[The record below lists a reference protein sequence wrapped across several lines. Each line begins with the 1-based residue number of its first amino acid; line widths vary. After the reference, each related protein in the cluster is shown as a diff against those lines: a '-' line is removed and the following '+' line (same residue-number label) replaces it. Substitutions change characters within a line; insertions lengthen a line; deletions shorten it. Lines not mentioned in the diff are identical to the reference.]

1 MAVGAADGLSGRE
14 LSTLIRPF
22 EGGISKVSKAANF
35 LRQQISYNSTICSS
49 LITQSITNNQTN
61 DRKARHL
68 KQSELLIEQARVAIE
83 DNGDWQL
90 SGGLILQALAEERKA
105 ESTGLQVMNVIKY
118 RPKTK
123 LEFNFRS

>member
-1 MAVGAADGLSGRE
+1 M
-14 LSTLIRPF
+14 TLIRPF
-22 EGGISKVSKAANF
+22 EGGSSKVSKTAN
-35 LRQQISYNSTICSS
+35 LRRLQISYNSKICSS
-49 LITQSITNNQTN
+49 LITQSVTNEKTN

-68 KQSELLIEQARVAIE
+68 KRSKLLIEQARIAIE
-83 DNGDWQL
+83 DNGNWQL